1 MLRLNYVK
9 ISEINKQGI
18 KTTHPLKIFFSG
30 IGGSG
35 VSAIA
40 CFMADKGHVVAG
52 SDRAFDKNPNHPIY
66 KILKSRGVA
75 IVSQDGSG
83 IDNSLEM
90 AVFSTAIEHDQPEYL
105 KAKTLNIPIKT
116 RPEYLAEI
124 ISDFKTI
131 AVAGTSGKSTISG
144 MLAFL
149 MQQLGLNPNFIGG
162 GRVKQFK
169 TETNPGNSITGDSD
183 FLVIE
188 ACESDGTIVNYKPE
202 HSIISNLELDHHFV
216 DKTAGMF
223 EALAKNTG
231 GKVIVN
237 ADDNNLMKIFNNN
250 QITFSIDS
258 PSQYTACDIVYMPL
272 STDFSLNGTKFSLSL
287 PGKYN
292 LYNAVSCIAFLSE
305 TGVALKDIA
314 EILHEFKGIE
324 RRFDIHLNTGRKLVI
339 DNYAH
344 NPHKISSLMQ
354 TVKNLKENICYIFQ
368 PHGFAPTRMMKA
380 EYIAAFSK
388 NLRNFDH
395 LILLPIYYAGGT
407 TSKDISSHD
416 LAEGIKLNGKSVE
429 VVEREEV
436 LKRLDEWDN
445 YIIFGARDETLSD
458 FAEKIAEILG

>member
-1 MLRLNYVK
+1 M
-9 ISEINKQGI
+9 

-52 SDRAFDKNPNHPIY
+52 SDRAFDKNPNHPVY
-66 KILKSRGVA
+66 KILKYRGVS
-75 IVSQDGSG
+75 IIPQDGSG
-83 IDNSLEM
+83 IDSSVDI
-90 AVFSTAIEHDQPEYL
+90 AVFSTAVEHDQPEYL

-131 AVAGTSGKSTISG
+131 AVAGTSGKSTTSG

-149 MQQLGLNPNFIGG
+149 MHRLGLNPNFIGG

-169 TETNPGNSITGDSD
+169 TETNPGNSSTGDSD

-223 EALAKNTG
+223 EALAKNTR

-237 ADDNNLMKIFNNN
+237 ADDTNLMKISIKNPA
-250 QITFSIDS
+250 TFSIDN
-258 PSQYTACDIVYMPL
+258 PSNYMASDITYKPL
-272 STDFSLNGTKFSLSL
+272 GTDFSLNGTKLSLSL

-380 EYIAAFSK
+380 EYIDAFSE
-388 NLRNFDH
+388 NLRAADH

-416 LAEGIKLNGKSVE
+416 LAEGIKVNGKSVE
-429 VVEREEV
+429 VAERGDI

-445 YIIFGARDETLSD
+445 YVIFGARDETLSD
-458 FAEKIAEILG
+458 FAKKIAEILG

>member
-1 MLRLNYVK
+1 
-9 ISEINKQGI
+9 
-18 KTTHPLKIFFSG
+18 
-30 IGGSG
+30 
-35 VSAIA
+35 
-40 CFMADKGHVVAG
+40 MADKGHVVAG
-52 SDRAFDKNPNHPIY
+52 SDRAFDKNPNHPVY
-66 KILKSRGVA
+66 KILKYRGVS
-75 IVSQDGSG
+75 IIPQDGSG
-83 IDNSLEM
+83 IDSSVDI
-90 AVFSTAIEHDQPEYL
+90 AVFSTAVEHDQPEYL

-131 AVAGTSGKSTISG
+131 AVAGTSGKSTTSG

-149 MQQLGLNPNFIGG
+149 MHRLGLNPNFIGG

-169 TETNPGNSITGDSD
+169 TETNPGNSSTGDSD

-223 EALAKNTG
+223 EALAKNTR

-237 ADDNNLMKIFNNN
+237 ADDTNLMKISIKNPA
-250 QITFSIDS
+250 TFSIDN
-258 PSQYTACDIVYMPL
+258 PSNYMASDITYKPL
-272 STDFSLNGTKFSLSL
+272 GTDFSLNGTKLSLSL

-380 EYIAAFSK
+380 EYIDAFSE
-388 NLRNFDH
+388 NLRAADH

-416 LAEGIKLNGKSVE
+416 LAEGIKVNGKSVE
-429 VVEREEV
+429 VAERGDI

-445 YIIFGARDETLSD
+445 YVIFGARDETLSD
-458 FAEKIAEILG
+458 FAKKIAEILG

>member
-1 MLRLNYVK
+1 M
-9 ISEINKQGI
+9 
-18 KTTHPLKIFFSG
+18 FFSG

-52 SDRAFDKNPNHPIY
+52 SDRAFDKNPNHPVY
-66 KILKSRGVA
+66 KILKYRGVS
-75 IVSQDGSG
+75 IIPQDGSG
-83 IDNSLEM
+83 IDSSVDI
-90 AVFSTAIEHDQPEYL
+90 AVFSTAVEHDQPEYL

-131 AVAGTSGKSTISG
+131 AVAGTSGKSTTSG

-149 MQQLGLNPNFIGG
+149 MHRLGLNPNFIGG

-169 TETNPGNSITGDSD
+169 TETNPGNSSTGDSD

-223 EALAKNTG
+223 EALAKNTR

-237 ADDNNLMKIFNNN
+237 ADDTNLMKISIKNPA
-250 QITFSIDS
+250 TFSIDN
-258 PSQYTACDIVYMPL
+258 PSNYMASDITYKPL
-272 STDFSLNGTKFSLSL
+272 GTDFSLNGTKLSLSL

-339 DNYAH
+339 DDYAH

-380 EYIAAFSK
+380 EYIDAFSE
-388 NLRNFDH
+388 NLRAADH

-416 LAEGIKLNGKSVE
+416 LAEGIKVNGKSVE
-429 VVEREEV
+429 VAERGDI

-445 YIIFGARDETLSD
+445 YVIFGARDETLSD
-458 FAEKIAEILG
+458 FAKKIAEILG

>member
-1 MLRLNYVK
+1 
-9 ISEINKQGI
+9 
-18 KTTHPLKIFFSG
+18 
-30 IGGSG
+30 
-35 VSAIA
+35 
-40 CFMADKGHVVAG
+40 MADKGHVVAG
-52 SDRAFDKNPNHPIY
+52 SDRAFDKNPNHPVY
-66 KILKSRGVA
+66 KILKYRGVS
-75 IVSQDGSG
+75 IIPQDGSG
-83 IDNSLEM
+83 IDSSVDI
-90 AVFSTAIEHDQPEYL
+90 AVFSTAVEHDQPEYL

-131 AVAGTSGKSTISG
+131 AVAGTSGKSTTSG

-149 MQQLGLNPNFIGG
+149 MHRLGLNPNFIGG

-169 TETNPGNSITGDSD
+169 TETNPGNSSTGDSD

-223 EALAKNTG
+223 EALAKNTR

-237 ADDNNLMKIFNNN
+237 ADDTNLMKISIKNPA
-250 QITFSIDS
+250 TFSIDN
-258 PSQYTACDIVYMPL
+258 PSNYMASDITYKPL
-272 STDFSLNGTKFSLSL
+272 GTDFSLNGTKLSLSL

-305 TGVALKDIA
+305 IGVALKDIA

-380 EYIAAFSK
+380 EYIDAFSE
-388 NLRNFDH
+388 NLRAADH

-416 LAEGIKLNGKSVE
+416 LAEGIKVNGKSVE
-429 VVEREEV
+429 VAERGDI

-445 YIIFGARDETLSD
+445 YVIFGARDETLSD
-458 FAEKIAEILG
+458 FAKKIAEILG